1 MSMKKLAIISPDNKI
16 EIENLDGEG
25 LELWECGGGYSI
37 IDGVEVRMIDDKLM
51 VVGGEDKILDSAKR
65 VLKAEIDMVM

>member
-1 MSMKKLAIISPDNKI
+1 MKKLAIISPDNKI

-25 LELWECGGGYSI
+25 LELWECGGSYSI

-51 VVGGEDKILDSAKR
+51 VVGEEDKILDSAKK